1 MIKAK
6 FFHSKSGAPT
16 GFNISGHSG
25 YAQNGSDIVCASVSS
40 AAYMV
45 ANTITEIIGVK
56 ADITVDDNGSMV
68 LNIPQGSA
76 DKTKDILL
84 GFELHIKSL
93 SEQYPKNVTI
103 TTTEV

>member
-6 FFHSKSGAPT
+6 FFHSDGVPSG
-16 GFNISGHSG
+16 FHISGHAGYGTSG
-25 YAQNGSDIVCASVSS
+25 GDIVCASVSS

-45 ANTITEIIGVK
+45 ANTITDVIGVQ
-56 ADITVDDNGSMV
+56 ADISVDNNGSMTLSV
-68 LNIPQGSA
+68 AEANTQQ
-76 DKTKDILL
+76 TKDILL
-84 GFELHIKSL
+84 GLELHLKGL

>member
-6 FFHSKSGAPT
+6 FFHSDGVPT
-16 GFNISGHSG
+16 GFHISGHAGYGTSG
-25 YAQNGSDIVCASVSS
+25 EDIVCASVSS

-45 ANTITEIIGVK
+45 ANTITEIMGVT
-56 ADITVDDNGSMV
+56 ADITVDENGAMALKVSR
-68 LNIPQGSA
+68 A
-76 DKTKDILL
+76 DANRTKDILL
-84 GFELHIKSL
+84 GLRLHISEL